1 MERDHTGGGG
11 KPPPY
16 AVGINRPVRWFS
28 VRTNGGTHRSRPTSY
43 VGSSYVFVGDDAH
56 IVPAVWSNDARYT
69 RANPYQAVRKFDGA
83 VCGPMWASAPTGR
96 VQFNV
101 HRRTDA
107 NPYRR
112 RGQAPA
118 LRGRNQSACPMVF
131 GAYQRRDTQVP
142 PYEPHG
148 QSVQECR
155 AAPACAAVRNMG
167 WFPTAPGQMRTGGGT
182 HRSRPTNHMGS
193 PSRNVG
199 RHLRVPPCGI
209 WDGSPPHR
217 GKCVP
222 AAGASPRPTRLESIG
237 LSDGFRCVPTAGHIG
252 PALRTAWAV
261 RPGM

>member
-1 MERDHTGGGG
+1 MVSIRVPSPVDVLGEIFGAGHSGGGG

-118 LRGRNQSACPMVF
+118 LRGWNQSACPMVF

-142 PYEPHG
+142 PYELRR
-148 QSVQECR
+148 QF
-155 AAPACAAVRNMG
+155 VRV
-167 WFPTAPGQMRTGGGT
+167 R
-182 HRSRPTNHMGS
+182 R
-193 PSRNVG
+193 G
-199 RHLRVPPCGI
+199 RC
-209 WDGSPPHR
+209 PHR
-217 GKCVP
+217 
-222 AAGASPRPTRLESIG
+222 
-237 LSDGFRCVPTAGHIG
+237 
-252 PALRTAWAV
+252 
-261 RPGM
+261 PGGME